1 MGRTYAAKIA
11 ADNARMKAMSLIGRD
26 VEPHFHA
33 EAPSPQELAERAA
46 CERDFR
52 RFCEAYFPA
61 AFALEWSP
69 DHLTAIA
76 RIESAI
82 LNGGL
87 FALAMPRGSGKS
99 TLIATAALWAL
110 LYGHRRFV
118 AVVAATEG
126 MAEAML
132 ERLRTELAYNEHLR
146 RPFRAVC
153 APIRALNGNTR
164 RIPGQLFR
172 GESTRLVWTAKR
184 LVLPTVPADA
194 CDGADVSGSIVTANG
209 LTGALRGQSHTLT
222 TGETLRPELVL
233 LDDPSTRESA
243 GSESQ
248 NREREAI
255 VAGDVLGMAG
265 PGRKIAALAA
275 LTVIRPDDLADRLL
289 DRGRNP
295 AWSGERFRAV
305 YAWPTNEALW
315 TEYHRLRGE
324 AMRTGT
330 GTDAATAF
338 YAANRAAMDEGA
350 KVAWEQRRHPD
361 ELSAVQHLHNMR
373 ADLGAEAFASEFQN
387 EPLRPDLGDAPQLQP
402 PAVAARVNGVPRGVV
417 PEWGQLLTAAVD
429 VHDGLLFWMLCAWSA
444 DYAAGAIIDA
454 GAFPR
459 QRRRDFTLRKASPT
473 LQQAMPGTGPEGAI
487 RAGLDAVAAM
497 LLDRD
502 WPRIDGGEAMRVD
515 RCLIDCGYLPN
526 VVSDFIRA
534 SPHAAI
540 LLASRGVG
548 IGAAGRPMH
557 EYRRARG
564 DRLGAGW
571 YIPAPQRGGIGRH
584 VRIDVNTWKSFL
596 HARMA
601 MAIGDRGALTLWG
614 RDPGEH
620 ELLASHLCSEFATRT
635 FGNGRTVDEWRLRPG
650 ATDNHWLDT
659 LTMNAV
665 AASLCGASLEATG
678 RARVVAPR
686 GERLRMSELQK
697 QSRRH
702 PISRT
707 A

>member
-1 MGRTYAAKIA
+1 MARAYAAKIA
-11 ADNARMKAMSLIGRD
+11 ADNARMKALSLIGRD
-26 VEPHFHA
+26 VEPHFDA
-33 EAPSPQELAERAA
+33 EAPSRKELAERAA

-52 RFCEAYFPA
+52 RFCESFFPA
-61 AFALEWSP
+61 AFRLAWSP

-99 TLIATAALWAL
+99 TLIATAALWSL

-118 AVVAATEG
+118 AIVAATEG

-153 APIRALNGNTR
+153 SPIRALQGNTR

-172 GESTRLVWTAKR
+172 GESTRLAWTTKR
-184 LVLPTVPADA
+184 LVLPTVPRDA

-209 LTGALRGQSHTLT
+209 ITGALRGQSHTLP

-289 DRGRNP
+289 DRERNP
-295 AWSGERFRAV
+295 AWSGDRFRAV
-305 YAWPTNEALW
+305 YAWPAAEGLW
-315 TEYHRLRGE
+315 TEYHRIRNEGL
-324 AMRTGT
+324 RTGG
-330 GTDAATAF
+330 GTEAATAY

-350 KVAWEQRRHPD
+350 RVSWEQRHHPD
-361 ELSAVQHLHNMR
+361 ELSAIQHCENLR
-373 ADLGAEAFASEFQN
+373 ADLGAEAFAAEFQN
-387 EPLRPDLGDAPQLQP
+387 EPLRPDLGDVAQLDP
-402 PAVAARVNGVPRGVV
+402 GTVAARVNGIPRGVV

-429 VHDGLLFWMLCAWSA
+429 VHDGLLFWMLCAWAA
-444 DYAAGAIIDA
+444 DFSAGAIIDA
-454 GAFPR
+454 GAWPR

-473 LQQAMPGTGPEGAI
+473 LADACPGAGPEGAI
-487 RAGLDAVAAM
+487 RAGLDAVSTM
-497 LLDRD
+497 LLGRG
-502 WPRIDGGEAMRVD
+502 WSRIDGGEPMRVD
-515 RCLIDCGYLPN
+515 RCLIDCGYLPS
-526 VVSDFIRA
+526 VVADFIRA
-534 SPHAAI
+534 SPHAAT

-557 EYRRARG
+557 EYRRTRG
-564 DRLGAGW
+564 DRLGMNW

-584 VRIDVNTWKSFL
+584 VRADVNAWKSFL
-596 HARMA
+596 GARLSMA
-601 MAIGDRGALTLWG
+601 VGDRGALTLWG
-614 RDPGEH
+614 TDPGEH
-620 ELLASHLCSEFATRT
+620 AMLAQHLCAEYAVRT

-650 ATDNHWLDT
+650 SVDNHWLDC

-665 AASLCGASLEATG
+665 AASLCGATTAEGQRRQRVAFGAAPISLG
-678 RARVVAPR
+678 
-686 GERLRMSELQK
+686 ELQ
-697 QSRRH
+697 RR
-702 PISRT
+702 RAT
-707 A
+707 ARHAS